1 MGCNNT
7 TSISTGEIDTSNSP
21 LPKIC
26 LGAWAWG
33 NDGTFGNNLTEETFH
48 PIFNKAMENG
58 LNLWDTAFAYGMGTS
73 EKTLASFIKDLPRN
87 KYLISDKFTPQ
98 CIDTKAENP
107 FKDMIEKQLN
117 LMNLSK
123 FDIYWIHN
131 VEGAP
136 KWIEEL
142 AKYFQGK
149 KPEEI
154 PLIGVSNH
162 NLEEI
167 KKAVEILG
175 KYNLKLSAIQNHYS
189 LLNRSSEKSGI
200 LDYCKKNK
208 IHFFSYM
215 VLEQGALSG
224 KYDTKNPMPEN
235 SERGKIYN
243 PQMEK
248 IEKLNEEL
256 KKLADKHN
264 TKVALIPIA
273 WAICKGTL
281 PIIGVTK
288 TEQVEDAVAATKI
301 NLTKDEIQGLEN
313 FANQLDINVIR
324 FWEKEMK

>member
-1 MGCNNT
+1 MGCNNDV
-7 TSISTGEIDTSNSP
+7 STNDLSST
-21 LPKIC
+21 LPEIC

-33 NDGTFGNNLTEETFH
+33 NDGTFGSNLTSESLR
-48 PIFNKAMENG
+48 PIFDKAMENG
-58 LNLWDTAFAYGMGTS
+58 LNLWDTAFAYGMGAS
-73 EKTLASFIKDLPRN
+73 EKTLASFIKDLPRE

-98 CIDTKAENP
+98 CIDSSAENP
-107 FKDMIEKQLN
+107 FKEMIEKQLN

-142 AKYFQGK
+142 AKYFQNK

-162 NLEEI
+162 NLSEI
-167 KKAVEILG
+167 KQAVEILK
-175 KYNLKLSAIQNHYS
+175 KYNLKLSAVQNHYS

-200 LDYCKKNK
+200 LKYCHENN
-208 IHFFSYM
+208 IHFFFYM

-224 KYDTKNPMPEN
+224 KYNSQNLMPEN

-248 IEKLNEEL
+248 IEKLNNEM
-256 KKLADKHN
+256 KKLADKYK
-264 TKVALIPIA
+264 TKIALIPMA
-273 WAICKGTL
+273 WAIKKGTL

-288 TEQVEDAVAATKI
+288 AEQVEDAIAATKI
-301 NLTKDEIQGLEN
+301 NLTKDEISGLEN